1 MNNATNNIVT
11 ESKTTDKFVTSEK
24 NMRPTTQPQAKAAE
38 KVVQAEKNINS
49 SEKTTEENKRI
60 NSLKKLSQSFNKIIA
75 LKDSIQLKSRMSAAK
90 NFYKKLTPRN
100 KLILAGSAGVL
111 ILLVVAGSIDSL
123 TSQSKTPT
131 YSYALSGAESGSSH
145 QAKPTVDPVLA
156 KLNHIEHQMTLIQK
170 QQSTNNPSAQNL
182 SELNQNILSLKQA
195 VAALETNSPNS
206 VAEIQTLVTN
216 SNQALSGQLN
226 SIQQTVDALKK
237 QATPKHYLPASTLPW
252 AIEGIDVRNFKPVV
266 VRANGFDAMTKGDV
280 RDGWQLIDVRFD
292 PARAVFQSIKN
303 PNNYVKVQ

>member
-1 MNNATNNIVT
+1 MNNATNNIAT
-11 ESKTTDKFVTSEK
+11 ESKTTDKSVTSEK
-24 NMRPTTQPQAKAAE
+24 NMKSSTQPQAKSTE
-38 KVVQAEKNINS
+38 KVAQAEKDINS
-49 SEKTTEENKRI
+49 SEENKRI

-100 KLILAGSAGVL
+100 KLILTGSAGVL

-123 TSQSKTPT
+123 TSQSRTPT
-131 YSYALSGAESGSSH
+131 YSYALSGAEGGNSH

-170 QQSTNNPSAQNL
+170 QQSTNNLSSQNL
-182 SELNQNILSLKQA
+182 SELNQNIISLKQA

-237 QATPKHYLPASTLPW
+237 QATPKHYLPASILPW

-303 PNNYVKVQ
+303 PSNYVKVQ